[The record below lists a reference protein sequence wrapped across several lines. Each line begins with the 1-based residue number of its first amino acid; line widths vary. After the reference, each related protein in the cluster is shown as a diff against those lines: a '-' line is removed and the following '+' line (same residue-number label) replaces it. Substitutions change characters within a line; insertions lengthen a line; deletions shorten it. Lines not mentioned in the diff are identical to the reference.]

1 MLEIKSEKSPIFYN
15 GKIYG
20 ENKKFKPYRRSKN
33 EFVSAEGF
41 SNAPGEDA
49 SNSNDKSSPA
59 SNSNAKSSPA
69 WMGGLTNLFNSA
81 APLAQSVGALVG
93 GVEQG
98 IKAGQSQPKDGVKP
112 TKGSDMQSGSSLDKN
127 AEKGMGTATKIIIFA
142 VVAGLAGFVIYKATK
157 KK

>member
-49 SNSNDKSSPA
+49 SNSN
-59 SNSNAKSSPA
+59 AKSSPA

-81 APLAQSVGALVG
+81 APLAQSAGALVG

-112 TKGSDMQSGSSLDKN
+112 TKNSDMQSGSSLDKN